1 MSKIF
6 KLLIYAR
13 RNDSIATDRVDDT
26 IASRLKRRRKQLQDD
41 DDDENNQK

>member
-1 MSKIF
+1 MQKRER
-6 KLLIYAR
+6 AR